1 MNTMNGFY
9 FLMGCK
15 DVFVKTE
22 KKNKTV
28 GLAKA
33 ICEKMGFPASQNNV
47 TELIRRL
54 QKATYQLT
62 ILSNGRKCH
71 DIKGNGFSYGSFVD
85 ENNTI
90 IIDLNKPGGKNN
102 GKNTIT

>member
-90 IIDLNKPGGKNN
+90 IIDLNKPGGKHN
-102 GKNTIT
+102 GK